1 MIGLMIVYGPRDA
14 ASVLMNRGHR
24 VARVYRSR
32 EGVREWAWKL
42 DGQLV
47 TLAALEDA
55 AERYEKL
62 RNRLTVRRPRA
73 APARPLRCPLWLRT
87 FTG

>member
-1 MIGLMIVYGPRDA
+1 MISLMVVYGPRDA
-14 ASVLMNRGHR
+14 ASVLMYHRHR
-24 VARVYRSR
+24 VAKVYRSR

-62 RNRLTVRRPRA
+62 RYRHTERRPRP
-73 APARPLRCPLWLRT
+73 APGRPLRCPLWLRT